1 MREFFIRHLTK
12 WIPLFYFL
20 TGLVFLRLHRPFFMS
35 RIDPEYLHLFNGMNC
50 AILNFNRIGHYDQP
64 GTPFQIL
71 TGIFIRITELLV
83 GEGRLIE
90 DVIKNP
96 EKYLMGCSV
105 LLLVLFSYVI
115 FRLGKSLQ
123 DDGRPVS
130 EILGLQMAIFAFP
143 ILHEL
148 PFRYTTDRMLTLVM
162 LLLIMVVWRFIYR
175 PGYHE
180 SKFAMVSGMLVG
192 LGIMVKFTFL
202 PFAILP
208 FLLISV
214 WKERLRYALSVGV
227 TVSLLIIPIHKR
239 LPKIWVFIRDLLTH
253 DGLYGEGDSTLLNTS
268 QFVANMKGLI
278 SEHLTAMLLAIL
290 VLGIMVIARG
300 RHNKLALQHR
310 FVLVGVLT
318 TIVTIL
324 ILAKHYKT
332 YYTMPLLLLI
342 TSTYWAGMGRFRD
355 RDQIRKILSALY
367 FVIVAYNMVVTAYS
381 NRDLSKTNAHY
392 HRMHDF
398 MKEETRGGYILIE
411 PTWLSAPYPGNAI
424 VFGMSYVHHHNQ
436 YYNTLHNIHPNLINW
451 EGPDRPLMY
460 CRMVEVD
467 QETFFR
473 SGKNIYVLSTPG
485 RQAEALGAYIISHGE
500 KAGVTFEMD
509 TVYQDVEID
518 HFLIRYQPVASW
530 REVYDIHFDF
540 ESTSDSTVFS
550 MDGSWQ
556 MTGPMHRIRKTPA
569 DGMYSLYL
577 DDDMRRSPSFTLPRL
592 HDGDYL
598 VIEGQRWRSHN
609 KKKGSFYLFN
619 SRNEIIQEAQYV
631 DRVSKKWELM
641 RMIRVIDSETD
652 TDLFIR
658 YDFPG
663 TLGMGVD
670 ALSVKVYR
678 KDRQ

>member
-1 MREFFIRHLTK
+1 MREFFKRHLTK

-20 TGLVFLRLHRPFFMS
+20 SGLAFLRLHRPFFMS

-83 GEGRLIE
+83 GEGGLIE
-90 DVIKNP
+90 DVIRNP
-96 EKYLMGCSV
+96 EKYLMGCCV
-105 LLLVLFSYVI
+105 LLLALFSYVI
-115 FRLGKSLQ
+115 FRLGKSLL

-130 EILGLQMAIFAFP
+130 ETLGLQMAIFAFP

-162 LLLIMVVWRFIYR
+162 LLLIMVIWRFIYR

-180 SKFAMVSGMLVG
+180 SKFALVSGMLVG

-208 FLLISV
+208 FLLIAV
-214 WKERLRYALSVGV
+214 WKERLKYVLAVTGTVG
-227 TVSLLIIPIHKR
+227 LLLIPIHKR
-239 LPKIWVFIRDLLTH
+239 LPKIWAFIRDLLTH
-253 DGLYGEGDSTLLNTS
+253 DGLYGEGDATLLNTH
-268 QFVANMKGLI
+268 QFMGNMKTLM
-278 SEHLTAMLLAIL
+278 SEHLTAMLLVLL
-290 VLGIMVIARG
+290 VLGLVVIVGDRLQTHPL
-300 RHNKLALQHR
+300 RKRFILASL
-310 FVLVGVLT
+310 LT
-318 TIVTIL
+318 TLITIL

-332 YYTMPLLLLI
+332 YYAMPLLLLI
-342 TSTYWAGMGRFRD
+342 ASGYWTSISQFRD
-355 RDQIRKILSALY
+355 RNLVRKMLGALY
-367 FVIVAYNMVVTAYS
+367 FVIVAHSMGVTIYA
-381 NRDLSKTNAHY
+381 NRDLAKTNAPY
-392 HRMHDF
+392 YRMYDF
-398 MKEETRGGYILIE
+398 MQEKTRDGIILVE

-436 YYNTLHNIHPNLINW
+436 YYNILHSIRPNLINW
-451 EGPDRPLMY
+451 EGPDGPLMY

-467 QETFFR
+467 REALFR
-473 SGKNIYVLSTPG
+473 SGKNIYVVSTPG
-485 RQAEALGAYIISHGE
+485 RQAPTLGAYIIDRGREAEVS
-500 KAGVTFEMD
+500 FEVD
-509 TVYQDVEID
+509 TVYQDIEIE
-518 HFLIRYQPVASW
+518 HYLIQYQPIESW
-530 REVYDIHFDF
+530 KQVYDIHFDF
-540 ESTSDSTVFS
+540 ESTSDSTVLS

-569 DGMYSLYL
+569 DGLYSLYL
-577 DDDMRRSPSFTLPRL
+577 NDDLRSSPSFSLPPL
-592 HDGDYL
+592 KDGDYL

-619 SRNEIIQEAQYV
+619 NENEIIQEAQFV

-641 RMIRVIDSETD
+641 RMTRLIEEATD
-652 TDLFIR
+652 KELFIR

-670 ALSVKVYR
+670 ALSIKVFR
-678 KDRQ
+678 KDTQ